1 MLPFRLVSWGVLF
14 SIPAI
19 FICVQSSAQI
29 QAMIPKTSTR
39 AVVVGISN
47 YQNIDKLRFA
57 HKDAEAFAQFLRS
70 AAGGS
75 VPEDHIK
82 LLTNENATQ
91 VLIGKALSW
100 LITESQANDLA
111 IIYFSGHGDV
121 ESSIPNLGYL
131 LAFDASKSTYMAGGA
146 IPIYAIQSIITAL
159 SGKNV
164 QVLVITDACKSGKLA
179 GSETGGAKITAM
191 ALAAQF
197 ANEVK
202 IMSCG
207 PDEVSLES
215 EDWGGGHSVFSY
227 YLLDGLRGLADTDE
241 NREVTLREIER
252 FLEDS
257 VRRATVAFR
266 RQTPAAIGNKDRVV
280 ATVDAA
286 TLAAIKLKNNPPKTE
301 PGGGAAGKS
310 GFGGQSVSDSAI
322 LKLYQAF
329 ELALRTGHLL
339 VPEKGAAY
347 SIYQEIKD
355 HPAMRS
361 YKNLMRNDLAA
372 EFQGEAQ
379 KAIKDYLSA
388 DQREMRKRWAREDDR
403 YQLYPKYLE
412 KAAELLGEG
421 HFSYT
426 QLKAWEYYFSGLN
439 LRLQGEHPDNTGIK
453 DSLFKV
459 AKTFQEK
466 TLTLDSTAA
475 YAYNE
480 LGLLGRRLVR
490 LEESVVYFNKAI
502 QFSPS
507 WTLPWTNLCGTFSDL
522 NQVEA
527 AERCGLKALKLDSTF
542 ALTHYN
548 LGYTYLLKKDTK
560 REIYHYEKAIEYS
573 GDYPTAYFN
582 LGIAYFQNGDYN
594 RAAQAF
600 KAYET
605 RVPNDPDGYQN
616 LGEVSIKLGKVQEA
630 EGYFLKAIA
639 LDAKYAN
646 AYIGLAKLWLERGD
660 IKQSEKWLQNF
671 NALQSDNP
679 NHYYELAMV
688 YHKKADVA
696 ILNLEKAF
704 QYGFKDLEQI
714 KNEPAF
720 DSLRSQAGYKKLVKK
735 YFPDLK

>member
-1 MLPFRLVSWGVLF
+1 MLPFRLASWGILF

-29 QAMIPKTSTR
+29 QPIIPKTSTR

-57 HKDAEAFAQFLRS
+57 HKDAEVFAQFLRS
-70 AAGGS
+70 AAGGN
-75 VPEDHIK
+75 VPEENIK

-91 VLIGKALSW
+91 VLIGKSLSW
-100 LITESQANDLA
+100 LIMESQANDLA

-179 GSETGGAKITAM
+179 GSETGGAKITAL

-286 TLAAIKLKNNPPKTE
+286 TLAALKLKNNPPKVD
-301 PGGGAAGKS
+301 PGGSVASKIGS
-310 GFGGQSVSDSAI
+310 GGQSVSDSAV
-322 LKLYQAF
+322 LKQYQAF
-329 ELALRTGHLL
+329 EEALRTGHLL
-339 VPEKGAAY
+339 VPEKGSAY
-347 SIYQEIKD
+347 SIYQQIKD
-355 HPAMRS
+355 HPAIRS

-388 DQREMRKRWAREDDR
+388 DPREMRKRWALEDDR

-412 KAAELLGEG
+412 KAAELLGQG

-439 LRLQGEHPDNTGIK
+439 LRLQGERPNNAAIK
-453 DSLFKV
+453 DSLFKE

-466 TLTLDSTAA
+466 TLKLDSTAA

-480 LGLLGRRLVR
+480 LGLVGRRLAQ
-490 LEESVVYFNKAI
+490 LEESVVYLKKSI

-507 WTLPWTNLCGTFSDL
+507 WVLPWANLCGTFSDL
-522 NQVEA
+522 NQVEE
-527 AERCGLKALKLDSTF
+527 AERCGLKALMLDSTF
-542 ALTHYN
+542 VLTHYN
-548 LGYTYLLKKDTK
+548 LGFTYLLKEDTK
-560 REIYHYEKAIEYS
+560 REIYHYEKTIEYS

-582 LGIAYFQNGDYN
+582 LGLAYYHRADFN
-594 RAAQAF
+594 RAEQTF
-600 KAYET
+600 KAYESK
-605 RVPNDPDGYQN
+605 VPNDPEVHQN
-616 LGEVSIKLGKVQEA
+616 LGEVSIKLGKDKEA

-639 LDAKYAN
+639 LDANYAN

-660 IKQSEKWLQNF
+660 IKQSEKWLQGF
-671 NALQSDNP
+671 YALQSENP
-679 NHYYELAMV
+679 KHYYELATI
-688 YHKKADVA
+688 YHKKTEVA
-696 ILNLEKAF
+696 LQNLEKAF
-704 QYGFKDLEQI
+704 LYGFKDLEHL

-720 DSLRSQAGYKKLVKK
+720 ASLRSQAGYKKLVKK